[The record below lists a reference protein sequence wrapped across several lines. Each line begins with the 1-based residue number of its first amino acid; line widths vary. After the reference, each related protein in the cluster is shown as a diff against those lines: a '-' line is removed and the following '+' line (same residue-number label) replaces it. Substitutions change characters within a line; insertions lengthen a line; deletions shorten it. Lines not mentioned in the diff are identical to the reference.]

1 MQHSIAHNLD
11 LIRPHIPAH
20 VTLVAVSKTKP
31 VSMLMEAYDAG
42 VRDFGE
48 NKVQE
53 MVEKQAQLPA
63 DIRWHLIG
71 HLQSN
76 KVKYIAPFV
85 HLIHSVDSEKL
96 LDEINKQALKN
107 SRVINCLLQVH
118 IAREET
124 KFGLDETE
132 LLHMVQTDFLKRYPH
147 VQVCGLMGMATFT
160 DDVQQIRAE
169 FGQLK
174 KIFDQLKTTV
184 FSANEHFKVLSM
196 GMSGDY
202 ELAIAEG
209 STLVRVGSSIF
220 GSRAWTFTLSAF
232 WQPLAQ

>member
-1 MQHSIAHNLD
+1 
-11 LIRPHIPAH
+11 
-20 VTLVAVSKTKP
+20 
-31 VSMLMEAYDAG
+31 MLMEAYDAG

-96 LDEINKQALKN
+96 LDEINKQAQKN

-132 LLHMVQTDFLKRYPH
+132 LLHMVQSDFLKRYPH

-160 DDVQQIRAE
+160 DDVQQILAE

-220 GSRAWTFTLSAF
+220 GSRA
-232 WQPLAQ
+232 